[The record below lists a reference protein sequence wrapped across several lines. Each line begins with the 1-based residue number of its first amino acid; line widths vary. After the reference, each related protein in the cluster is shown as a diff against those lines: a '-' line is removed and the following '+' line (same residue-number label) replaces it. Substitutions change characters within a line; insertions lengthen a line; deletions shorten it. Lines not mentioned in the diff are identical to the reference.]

1 MHVGRA
7 LFAVA
12 AIVVVAAVVCG
23 PQPREDRWQAVHSVT
38 RDSMR
43 GARIAAPPGIRQA
56 TESAAWCGTPSPQ
69 DVTPNVVSGYPTHW
83 IYAAPSVE
91 ADGFTTYANVMQSD
105 AESIDDWWRSQDP
118 TRMPRNDLAQFSC
131 GTQLDLTQIRLSQS
145 GAELSGEDTRFV
157 RIAEA
162 LVALGFDSP
171 HTKYV
176 VHYDGPGHPDICGE
190 GGSHEDGYGYAIVYV
205 RACAGV
211 PSSSTAAHE
220 LLHTLGAVPAGAP
233 HDCPQPNDGHVCDD
247 SYDLMFPFG
256 DETPIGDL
264 SLDTGRDDYY
274 AHAGPHLDIQD
285 SPWLVQLDRQTPL
298 ALSIT
303 GRGSVTA
310 DLPGLHCTKSCSTAW
325 NAGTALVLTAEPG
338 KGVKLVRW
346 GAASCSAASDCSVSL
361 TRTTNLSV
369 LFAPITFR
377 LTVAV
382 SGRGTVR
389 SPQTRIACPGRC
401 ASVASSYVPVRLTAK
416 PVKGWRF
423 RGWSGSC
430 RGRAP
435 VCTVPMT
442 ADADARAIFT
452 RAA

>member
-12 AIVVVAAVVCG
+12 AIVFAAAVVYG
-23 PQPREDRWQAVHSVT
+23 PQPREARWQAVHPVT

-43 GARIAAPPGIRQA
+43 GARIASPPSIRQA
-56 TESAAWCGTPSPQ
+56 RESAAWCGTPSPR

-83 IYAAPSVE
+83 IFAAPSNE

-105 AESIDDWWRSQDP
+105 AESIDAWWRSRDP

-145 GAELSGEDTRFV
+145 GAELSGEDTRFL

-176 VHYDGPGHPDICGE
+176 VYYDGPGHPDICGE
-190 GGSHEDGYGYAIVYV
+190 GGSHEDGYGFAIVYV

-220 LLHTLGAVPAGAP
+220 LLHTLGAVPPGAP
-233 HDCPQPNDGHVCDD
+233 HDCPPPNDGHVCDD

-274 AHAGPHLDIQD
+274 AHAGPRLDIQD

-298 ALSIT
+298 ALSIM

-338 KGVKLVRW
+338 EGAKLVRW
-346 GAASCSAASDCSVSL
+346 GAPCKGSQECSFSL
-361 TRTTNLSV
+361 SRATSLSV
-369 LFAPITFR
+369 LFAPIDVR
-377 LTVAV
+377 LKLSIV
-382 SGRGTVR
+382 GRGVVGTSRLGV
-389 SPQTRIACPGRC
+389 ACPGKC
-401 ASVASSYVPVRLTAK
+401 SSRVPSYEPLRLVAK
-416 PVKGWRF
+416 PAQGWHFSR
-423 RGWSGSC
+423 WAGSC
-430 RGRAP
+430 RDRAAR
-435 VCTVPMT
+435 CTLKMT
-442 ADADARAIFT
+442 ADTSARAVFV
-452 RAA
+452 RPS